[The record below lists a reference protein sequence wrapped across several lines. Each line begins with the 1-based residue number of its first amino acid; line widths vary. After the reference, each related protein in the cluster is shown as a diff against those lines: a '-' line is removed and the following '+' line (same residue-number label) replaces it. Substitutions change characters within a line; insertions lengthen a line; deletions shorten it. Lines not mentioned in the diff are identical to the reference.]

1 MRFFPSLFAALA
13 AIAVGAPAFAGV
25 GVTSSGVVTTDPN
38 APSTDV
44 QQQSSG
50 FVAANQQAQNTA
62 TNGGIAVPGAAAG
75 STGHGAASA
84 SASATANTQNANAAN
99 AAAHAAAPPVP
110 PPPPPPPPTY
120 ESKMRPVAR
129 APDPAPAPAI
139 ATPTATAPSVQKPV
153 AANPKS
159 ADPAPVA
166 APKPQ
171 PAQAPAVVA
180 PKVAQEVPLATDPGG
195 GRGAA
200 PEGYT
205 FWFGLLIA
213 GALLALAAVTWMK
226 IQRGESPD

>member
-99 AAAHAAAPPVP
+99 AAAHAATPAVP

-153 AANPKS
+153 AANQKP
-159 ADPAPVA
+159 AEPAPVA
-166 APKPQ
+166 APKTQ
-171 PAQAPAVVA
+171 PMQTPAAAA
-180 PKVAQEVPLATDPGG
+180 PKTQQEVPVVTDPGG
-195 GRGAA
+195 GRGVA

>member
-1 MRFFPSLFAALA
+1 MRFFLSLFAALA
-13 AIAVGAPAFAGV
+13 TIAVGAPAFAGV

-50 FVAANQQAQNTA
+50 FVAANQQAQNA
-62 TNGGIAVPGAAAG
+62 AANGGIAVPGAVAG
-75 STGHGAASA
+75 SGGHGAANGSA
-84 SASATANTQNANAAN
+84 STNVNAEAANAAN
-99 AAAHAAAPPVP
+99 GATHAAAPPVP

-120 ESKMRPVAR
+120 ESKMRPVSR
-129 APDPAPAPAI
+129 AADPAPAA
-139 ATPTATAPSVQKPV
+139 AAPTAPAPSTQKPV
-153 AANPKS
+153 VVNPKP
-159 ADPAPVA
+159 AEPAPAA
-166 APKPQ
+166 APKVQ
-171 PAQAPAVVA
+171 PMQTPAVAA